1 MRGYW
6 FAAAWASALLC
17 AGCAGP
23 VSRLPEASATDIA
36 TEQYR
41 QLLTQARAYYADRRR
56 VDNVAFRIRTA
67 NTRFC
72 EKRVTAQIGL
82 FAGTVRSLPRRYHA
96 VAAQALNLDW
106 DTARVISVADGSP
119 AALAG
124 IAPGDDVLAF
134 NGEPI
139 PKTGTARWIADS
151 VSKGGAAPVTLTTRR
166 NGEARTLTL
175 YPVTGCSIP
184 IQLRTDPGVNAFTND
199 EKIVVLSGFLRLM
212 PNDADLAV
220 IIGHELA
227 HVNLGHIGK
236 QQQNAFVGQVGGA
249 VIDGG
254 LLLGGIYSGW
264 TFSNHLKRAGA
275 RAHSVD
281 FEREADYVGAY
292 YAARAGYDISGTENV
307 WRAVALESPA
317 SIRLATT
324 HPTTPA
330 RFLFMRKTIAE
341 IADKKSRHLALVPE
355 LRVSVAHAEAVDERT
370 GY

>member
-1 MRGYW
+1 MRWCW
-6 FAAAWASALLC
+6 FVAALASASWC

-41 QLLTQARAYYADRRR
+41 QLLTQARAYYAERGR

-67 NTRFC
+67 NARFC

-82 FAGTVRSLPRRYHA
+82 FAGTVRSLPRRYQS
-96 VAAQALNLDW
+96 VAAQALNVDW
-106 DTARVISVADGSP
+106 STPRAIAVAGGSP
-119 AALAG
+119 AARAG
-124 IAPGDDVLAF
+124 VAPGDDVLML
-134 NGEPI
+134 NGEPV

-151 VSKGGAAPVTLTTRR
+151 VRESGTAPVTLTVRR

-175 YPVTGCSIP
+175 YPVMGCSIP
-184 IQLRTDPGVNAFTND
+184 IELKTAPVANAFTD
-199 EKIVVLSGFLRLM
+199 DKKIVVQSGFLRLT

-220 IIGHELA
+220 VIGHELA
-227 HVNLGHIGK
+227 HANLGHIRK
-236 QQQNAFVGQVGGA
+236 QQQNALIGQVGGA

-254 LLLGGIYSGW
+254 LLLGGIYTGW
-264 TFSNHLKRAGA
+264 TFSKHLEKAGA
-275 RAHSVD
+275 KAHSVD

-292 YAARAGYDISGTENV
+292 YAARAGYDVSGTENV
-307 WRAVALESPA
+307 WRAVALESPT

-330 RFLFMRKTIAE
+330 RYLFMRKTVAE
-341 IADKKSRHLALVPE
+341 IADKQRRQLPLVPE
-355 LRVSVAHAEAVDERT
+355 LRVSVARAEAADE
-370 GY
+370 GQAQ